1 MLGTT
6 FGGNHLA
13 CAAALAVLEIIE
25 REDLVEKSRQRGQ
38 YLTNMLKKVDGIKN
52 IRGLGLMIGFDVP
65 TELKE
70 LRNTLLFQHNVF
82 TGEAKPNV
90 IRLLPAL
97 TITRKQM
104 DEFIDVLKEAVEE
117 KMATVKVPAGS

>member
-13 CAAALAVLEIIE
+13 CAASLAVLEVMEKEELIE
-25 REDLVEKSRQRGQ
+25 KARQRGQ
-38 YLTNMLKKVDGIKN
+38 YLLNKLKKMDGLSQV
-52 IRGLGLMIGFDVP
+52 RGLGLMIGFDVP
-65 TELKE
+65 AEISD
-70 LRNTLLFQHNVF
+70 LRKNLLEAHHIF

-97 TITRKQM
+97 SINRKQM
-104 DEFIDVLKEAVEE
+104 DEFLEAIEEEINAIKTEKEKEVSA
-117 KMATVKVPAGS
+117 